1 MRQSCDV
8 LASYLVDST
17 TIQTKELVSLS
28 VCLPLCL
35 PVWFVCPSLCRTDQ
49 PAIRTK
55 EVIDDVD
62 DCQFVEC
69 SWRPQESHPRGAY
82 WVSLFAKWFYS
93 QKHTCTEEGEVCGC
107 VLQSRDG
114 SRGLVTIWLV
124 PCDQPQSWCINM
136 LTCMFVTECQ
146 PVGCAKGVVLC
157 IQPQAAVSFVCLLVH
172 ACVC

>member
-35 PVWFVCPSLCRTDQ
+35 PVWFVCPSLCQTDQ

-69 SWRPQESHPRGAY
+69 S
-82 WVSLFAKWFYS
+82 
-93 QKHTCTEEGEVCGC
+93 
-107 VLQSRDG
+107 
-114 SRGLVTIWLV
+114 
-124 PCDQPQSWCINM
+124 
-136 LTCMFVTECQ
+136 
-146 PVGCAKGVVLC
+146 
-157 IQPQAAVSFVCLLVH
+157 
-172 ACVC
+172 